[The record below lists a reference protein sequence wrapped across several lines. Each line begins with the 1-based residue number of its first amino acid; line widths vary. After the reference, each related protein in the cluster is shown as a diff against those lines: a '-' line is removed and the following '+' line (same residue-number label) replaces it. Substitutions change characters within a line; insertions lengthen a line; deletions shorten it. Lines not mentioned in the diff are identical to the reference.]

1 MTLEQLKELCRH
13 SLKGT
18 APENYSVGSVNEAIR
33 DEFKTMCKNINTFM
47 KNRYDIYEIIM
58 ESADEYLP
66 NKVKEVFGQ
75 FAEIS
80 TVPQGQRAIFKR
92 PLGKQRAKQFLTQV
106 GLSGVYESFRLDHET
121 FTVNTLAIGG
131 AVSIDF
137 ERMLDNADILADC
150 MEVILDGLTDAVYGQ
165 IQRALINAA
174 TMLKSKNSVTVTSYN
189 ADALA
194 GLMRIVGAYS
204 NGGVVIFAPD
214 EFIAN
219 MGADAIVTAAKA
231 GTQGIYHPDDI
242 DAIHNTGFVRIFR
255 GAPLVRLPQSYV
267 DENNDKTVINPQ
279 YAYVF
284 PAGKEKVVKL
294 VFEGDTQMWDYTN
307 KDRSMEINVYRKFG
321 VGIASTNN
329 WGIYKNTGIVYT
341 DGTQFVEEYTDALT
355 DNIDNYNP

>member
-66 NKVKEVFGQ
+66 VKVKEIFSR
-75 FAEIS
+75 FADVQQ
-80 TVPQGQRAIFKR
+80 VPQGQRAKFRR

-106 GLSGVYESFRLDHET
+106 GLSGVYESFRLDHSD

-137 ERMLDNADILADC
+137 ERMLDNADIMADC
-150 MEVILDGLTDAVYGQ
+150 MEVILDGQVEAVYGQ
-165 IQRALINAA
+165 IQRALINAYSLLNPANKKTDTNYDA
-174 TMLKSKNSVTVTSYN
+174 TNLQ
-189 ADALA
+189 AI
-194 GLMRIVGAYS
+194 MRVVGAYS
-204 NGGVVIFAPD
+204 DGGVVIFAPD
-214 EFIAN
+214 EFIAE
-219 MGADAIVTAAKA
+219 MGADAIVPAITGAA
-231 GTQGIYHPDDI
+231 QGVYHPDDI
-242 DAIHNTGFVRIFR
+242 DAIHNTGYIRIFR
-255 GAPLVRLPQSYV
+255 GAPLIRLPHSYT
-267 DENNDKTVINPQ
+267 DETNTTTVINPQ
-279 YAYVF
+279 YAYIF

-307 KDRSMEINVYRKFG
+307 TDRSMEINVYRKFG

-329 WGIYKNTGIVYT
+329 WGIYRNTHIT
-341 DGTQFVEEYTDALT
+341 DTSFEEYEAAMSDTL
-355 DNIDNYNP
+355 NNYGY

>member
-66 NKVKEVFGQ
+66 NKVKDVFGQ

-80 TVPQGQRAIFKR
+80 IVPQGQRAIFKR

-150 MEVILDGLTDAVYGQ
+150 MEVILDGLTEAVYGQ
-165 IQRALINAA
+165 IQRALINA
-174 TMLKSKNSVTVTSYN
+174 TSMLKTKNFYSTTQF
-189 ADALA
+189 DAEKLTK
-194 GLMRIVGAYS
+194 LMRIVGAYG
-204 NGGVVIFAPD
+204 NGGVIIFAPD
-214 EFIAN
+214 EFIAD
-219 MGADAIVTAAKA
+219 MGPDAIIPAITGVA
-231 GTQGIYHPDDI
+231 QGIYHPDDI
-242 DAIHNTGFVRIFR
+242 DAIHNTGLVRIFR

-284 PAGKEKVVKL
+284 PTGKEKVIKL

-321 VGIASTNN
+321 VGVASINN
-329 WGIYKNTGIVYT
+329 WGAYRNTGINDVAFIEAYEAAMA
-341 DGTQFVEEYTDALT
+341 DD
-355 DNIDNYNP
+355 IDNYNP